1 MSADVTKVF
10 IEGMEACT
18 DEQRAEIE
26 VALREHN
33 AEAMSKEEYMKHLQE
48 SALQEERQMQ
58 ELRDKMQDYHL
69 YRKPEIVAA
78 PRIDLNP
85 QPFYTKFLN
94 KRKKPN
100 KRK

>member
-26 VALREHN
+26 AALREHN
-33 AEAMSKEEYMKHLQE
+33 AEAVSEEEYMKHLQE

-94 KRKKPN
+94 KRNKRN

>member
-1 MSADVTKVF
+1 MDVKPLVVGIKV
-10 IEGMEACT
+10 EC
-18 DEQRAEIE
+18 
-26 VALREHN
+26 VAQ
-33 AEAMSKEEYMKHLQE
+33 YMKHLQE

-69 YRKPEIVAA
+69 YRRPEIVAA

-94 KRKKPN
+94 KRKNRNKRN

>member
-1 MSADVTKVF
+1 MSADVTKVL
-10 IEGMEACT
+10 IRCMEAYT

-26 VALREHN
+26 AILCEHN
-33 AEAMSKEEYMKHLQE
+33 AEAVSEEEYLKHLQE
-48 SALQEERQMQ
+48 SALQEERQMK

-69 YRKPEIVAA
+69 CRKPEIILD
-78 PRIDLNP
+78 PRIDLNS

-94 KRKKPN
+94 KRN